1 MLHQKQFQYYIIAIQ
16 RKDRPLRKTIVEFTS
31 NDFPCR
37 LFFKLQHLVC
47 EKNFRRKYWDV
58 QPKCLAIVMLQKRHI
73 SSNLEL
79 FAIQEIQ
86 EVFKRTP
93 DFIKIQTD
101 KKSFDISELSQKR
114 FISAIVHRFST
125 TYVSAETHLQSIEMH
140 ITAF

>member
-1 MLHQKQFQYYIIAIQ
+1 M
-16 RKDRPLRKTIVEFTS
+16 RKGPQ
-31 NDFPCR
+31 NP
-37 LFFKLQHLVC
+37 
-47 EKNFRRKYWDV
+47 YV
-58 QPKCLAIVMLQKRHI
+58 QSLLAILMLQKRHI

-101 KKSFDISELSQKR
+101 KKSFDISKLSQKR

-125 TYVSAETHLQSIEMH
+125 TYVSAETPL
-140 ITAF
+140 